1 MKKMILP
8 VLFIFLTGV
17 NAKVLFRYNSDLAPG
32 SPFQSPIVS
41 SHITVQ
47 EYLPA
52 EETTARGPGG
62 WGFRTVST
70 TLFTHDSAYIRCPD
84 TLTTTFM
91 NDHNFSTEIWFKPD
105 CRTGNLMTLLDNY
118 GDVIFAL
125 ILEDGRLHFKRN
137 LQYKLFEIQ
146 STDSCKQNEWN
157 YVQWISGTVADTIRQ
172 RLYLNRQLVA
182 EQKAAIVHYPI
193 GFESLVGH
201 LKIGFDAALENSAYR
216 GEIYAVELKT
226 EEFGTVYNNA
236 FYPLDGSGYFGLPYY
251 RYYRSGSD
259 IYQKRIRT
267 SKVPIAAAVFIP
279 YSNDGYIPQGL
290 TNTYEDDQFT
300 GDRDMV
306 YISLYHREI
315 DGTTGNKRSIIVE
328 LDPDND
334 YQVRRCFRM
343 SGEMATA
350 HMTAMAYRG
359 GNILLTSGGKGYRL
373 EIPEYSG
380 AGREKYQT
388 LGYVWS
394 ESMYSA
400 SATYF
405 SDTLWCCTKF
415 ADEAGE
421 TAYLAGYPMNPSGVV
436 DLAAKPTFYML
447 PMYVQGAAWTK
458 FQGQDYLFAS
468 CSSGD
473 RDSKLYR
480 YSRSKLSRWELAE
493 PDTIFYLPA
502 GTEDVT
508 FNRAGNL
515 LISSESSALYYSSR
529 ESNPWSQFFP
539 FLFEISR
546 EVLFADRI
554 NGGTG
559 IQSQGHGMLPWEYAL
574 VAYPNPFNNRMTIQY
589 KVGNAITSLLNI
601 YDLRGRIIDSVS
613 HKNSGSGATLYY
625 TWNADKFASGV
636 YIIQLLLDDSPTCSQ
651 KVVLLK

>member
-1 MKKMILP
+1 M
-8 VLFIFLTGV
+8 G
-17 NAKVLFRYNSDLAPG
+17 N
-32 SPFQSPIVS
+32 
-41 SHITVQ
+41 HITVQ

-52 EETTARGPGG
+52 SEIPARGAGG
-62 WGFRTVST
+62 WGFRTVHT
-70 TLFTHDSAYIRCPD
+70 TLFNHDSAYIRCPD
-84 TLTTTFM
+84 TLRTSFY
-91 NDHNFSTEIWFKPD
+91 NDHDFSAEVWFKPD
-105 CRTGNLMTLLDNY
+105 CRNGNLMTLLDDY
-118 GDVIFAL
+118 GDVIFTL
-125 ILEDGRLHFKRN
+125 TLKDCILHFQRI

-146 STDSCKQNEWN
+146 SSDTCTQNEWN
-157 YVQWISGTVADTIRQ
+157 YVQWISGTVTDTIRQ

-182 EQKAAIVHYPI
+182 EQQSAIVHYPI
-193 GFESLVGH
+193 GFETLSGH
-201 LKIGFDAALENSAYR
+201 LKIGFDAALESSSYR
-216 GEIYAVELKT
+216 GEIYAAELKT
-226 EEFGTVYNNA
+226 EEFGSVYNNA
-236 FYPLDGSGYFGLPYY
+236 HYPLDGSGYFGLPYY

-259 IYQKRIRT
+259 IYQKRIRA
-267 SKVPIAAAVFIP
+267 SKVPIAAAVFVP

-300 GDRDMV
+300 GDSDMV
-306 YISLYHREI
+306 YISLYHRDI
-315 DGTTGNKRSIIVE
+315 DGTTGNQRSIIVE
-328 LDPDND
+328 LDSGKD

-343 SGEMATA
+343 NGELATA

-359 GNILLTSGGKGYRL
+359 GNILLTCGGKGFRL

-394 ESMYSA
+394 QSMYSA

-421 TAYLAGYPMNPSGVV
+421 TAYLAGYPMNLSGVV
-436 DLAAKPTFYML
+436 DLAAKPTYYML

-468 CSSGD
+468 CSFGD

-515 LISSESSALYYSSR
+515 MVSSESSALYYSSR
-529 ESNPWSQFFP
+529 TSNPWSQFFP
-539 FLFEISR
+539 FIFEISR
-546 EVLFADRI
+546 EVLFADRV

-559 IQSQGHGMLPWEYAL
+559 TQSQGLSILPGEYEL
-574 VAYPNPFNNRMTIQY
+574 VAYPNPFNNRLSIHY
-589 KVGNAITSLLNI
+589 KVGNAVTSLLNI

-613 HKNSGSGATLYY
+613 HESVDSRSYIHY
-625 TWNADKFASGV
+625 TWNPEKLASGV
-636 YIIQLLLDDSPTCSQ
+636 YLIQLLVDDIPTRSR